1 MAKKRKPRATCL
13 GCGHLMG
20 RNDRFCSNCRKRNPN
35 VAARPVMTGKAAAA
49 MVTKSSGAPYAPV
62 ADLQAARQ
70 AQAWREIKASPNPDT
85 RESLFE
91 AYFGGGAA

>member
-1 MAKKRKPRATCL
+1 MARKRKAKATCL
-13 GCGHLMG
+13 GCGHMMG

-35 VAARPVMTGKAAAA
+35 VAARPVMTGKAVTG
-49 MVTKSSGAPYAPV
+49 MVTKAAGNYAPV